1 MEKGFETVSERLKQI
16 RLKKN
21 YSQEYVA
28 SKIGLSQKAYS
39 KIENNET
46 RLSVETLLVLSD
58 ILETPIAEFF
68 TNSQNP
74 ILNDF
79 SSARTGDNVIYKHEV
94 NQKMQ
99 ELYTQLVQAK
109 EAIILAKDNEIN
121 ALRLILEKLQIK

>member
-1 MEKGFETVSERLKQI
+1 MEAVFETVAERLKQI

-58 ILETPIAEFF
+58 ILQTPIAEFF

-79 SSARTGDNVIYKHEV
+79 SSARQGDNVIYKQGV
-94 NQKMQ
+94 DQKLD
-99 ELYTQLVQAK
+99 ELYNKMLEGKDAIIAAK
-109 EAIILAKDNEIN
+109 ESEIATLRILI
-121 ALRLILEKLQIK
+121 EKLL

>member
-1 MEKGFETVSERLKQI
+1 MTADFETVAARLKKI

-46 RLSVETLLVLSD
+46 RLNVETLLLLSEV
-58 ILETPIAEFF
+58 LETPIAEFF
-68 TNSQNP
+68 TNSKNP

-79 SSARTGDNVIYKHEV
+79 SSARTGDNVIYKQEADK
-94 NQKMQ
+94 KME
-99 ELYTQLVQAK
+99 ELFEKLLA
-109 EAIILAKDNEIN
+109 AKDEIIRSKVEEIKS
-121 ALRLILEKLQIK
+121 LKLVIDKIL

>member
-1 MEKGFETVSERLKQI
+1 MVAHFETVAERLRQI

-46 RLSVETLLVLSD
+46 RLNVETLLILSD
-58 ILETPIAEFF
+58 VLETPIAEFF

-79 SSARTGDNVIYKHEV
+79 SSARTGDNVIYK
-94 NQKMQ
+94 QKNDKKME
-99 ELYTQLVQAK
+99 ELYNKLLASKDEVIRSKEEEIKSLKLLIDKLV
-109 EAIILAKDNEIN
+109 
-121 ALRLILEKLQIK
+121 

>member
-1 MEKGFETVSERLKQI
+1 MTADFETVAARLKQI

-46 RLSVETLLVLSD
+46 RLNVETLLLLSEV
-58 ILETPIAEFF
+58 LETPIAEFF
-68 TNSQNP
+68 TNSKNP

-79 SSARTGDNVIYKHEV
+79 SSARTGDNVIYKQEADK
-94 NQKMQ
+94 KME
-99 ELYTQLVQAK
+99 ELFEKLLA
-109 EAIILAKDNEIN
+109 AKDEIIRSKVEEIN
-121 ALRLILEKLQIK
+121 SLKLVIDKIL